1 MWGGWQLPAMASE
14 QRIGDKTVRQKLQ
27 HMCVLRFA
35 RESRAPATMV
45 TEACWRL
52 WCMRGCFQATPC
64 MGVCSLVIEPLYML
78 HIKQSFSASSGCWRV
93 AADWFGMSNPSFSL
107 HMTLWC

>member
-52 WCMRGCFQATPC
+52 
-64 MGVCSLVIEPLYML
+64 
-78 HIKQSFSASSGCWRV
+78 SA
-93 AADWFGMSNPSFSL
+93 
-107 HMTLWC
+107 